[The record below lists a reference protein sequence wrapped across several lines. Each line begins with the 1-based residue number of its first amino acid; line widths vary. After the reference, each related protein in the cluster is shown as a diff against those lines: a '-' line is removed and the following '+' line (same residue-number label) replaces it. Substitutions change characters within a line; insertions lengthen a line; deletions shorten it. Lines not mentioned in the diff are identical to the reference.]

1 MNKIGILSL
10 NAGAPDLRLTGDQRP
25 TYTQRRRNQMA
36 YGGIAGLDGR
46 KAYGIGSW
54 LQEQKDKF
62 VDDIIPNEIKENPLL
77 ATLGGGALLNQ
88 FGLPDFLTESVGMG
102 SDVGQNWLGDL
113 LGAVIPGE
121 AAIDTVIG
129 KGGVGYTLP
138 ELIQGMPGQGTG
150 IAGMDDAG
158 LNPNWAA
165 QLAADVASGKLSAA
179 NLPES
184 LKGIVA
190 SQVSQKLGTGTTG
203 TDASGRYPINWQTPL
218 AIGTTVGALDYA
230 TRSDDT
236 MPAQLAIDPSR
247 FATAAAAKADPNLRF
262 KPQEAYTL
270 KDGGR
275 IGYRTGKGVE
285 SIPTDQME
293 AIKGQTAESKPVSID
308 DLIKPIYDRL
318 IAQGMSHEEAS
329 KEIFR
334 ILQGKAKGGR
344 IGLKDGTKKRS
355 GIKKLLSDLEERFPE
370 LMTYGS
376 MLAGSGIPFLKD
388 GGRIGYADG
397 TMSPALQKRMMELL
411 MQGISPDKIREEA
424 EKQLRQDPYIK
435 ERMGIPGSPVIKEA
449 AQGGRIG
456 AQEGGLMDLG
466 GMEID
471 YRQEGGFV
479 PIGGQEKADDVP
491 ARLSKNEFVFT
502 ADAVR
507 AAGGGYI
514 DEGAAVMERL
524 MENLEAGGKV
534 SEDSQG
540 LEGAQAMFANTQK
553 LQNRII

>member
-1 MNKIGILSL
+1 MNKLGIQSL

-62 VDDIIPNEIKENPLL
+62 VDDIIPNEIKENPML

-275 IGYRTGKGVE
+275 IG
-285 SIPTDQME
+285 
-293 AIKGQTAESKPVSID
+293 
-308 DLIKPIYDRL
+308 
-318 IAQGMSHEEAS
+318 
-329 KEIFR
+329 
-334 ILQGKAKGGR
+334 
-344 IGLKDGTKKRS
+344 
-355 GIKKLLSDLEERFPE
+355 
-370 LMTYGS
+370 
-376 MLAGSGIPFLKD
+376 
-388 GGRIGYADG
+388 
-397 TMSPALQKRMMELL
+397 
-411 MQGISPDKIREEA
+411 
-424 EKQLRQDPYIK
+424 
-435 ERMGIPGSPVIKEA
+435 
-449 AQGGRIG
+449 
-456 AQEGGLMDLG
+456 
-466 GMEID
+466 
-471 YRQEGGFV
+471 
-479 PIGGQEKADDVP
+479 
-491 ARLSKNEFVFT
+491 
-502 ADAVR
+502 
-507 AAGGGYI
+507 
-514 DEGAAVMERL
+514 
-524 MENLEAGGKV
+524 
-534 SEDSQG
+534 
-540 LEGAQAMFANTQK
+540 
-553 LQNRII
+553 